1 MKLTSGLRAVAI
13 YEAAKGALVL
23 IAGLGLLSFMHQDLQ
38 TFAEQL
44 VAHLHLNPARGYPRI
59 FIDAAAKVTD
69 ARLWLFAGFA
79 LIYAAVRWVE
89 AVGLWL
95 EKRWAEWFAVASGAI
110 YVPAEVYEI
119 AHGPN
124 WTKIVLLVAN
134 VCIVAYLTYVL
145 WRSMRNRMERPEEPV
160 PDSGRG
166 DA

>member
-13 YEAAKGALVL
+13 YEAAKGTLVL
-23 IAGLGLLSFMHQDLQ
+23 VAGLGLLSFMHQDLQ
-38 TFAEQL
+38 TFAEHL

-59 FIDAAAKVTD
+59 FIHAAAQLTD
-69 ARLWLFAGFA
+69 AKLWMFAGFA
-79 LIYAAVRWVE
+79 LIYVAVRWVE
-89 AVGLWL
+89 AYGLWL
-95 EKRWAEWFAVASGAI
+95 GRRWAEWFAVASGAI
-110 YVPAEVYEI
+110 YVPVEVYEI

-145 WRSMRNRMERPEEPV
+145 WRSMRGRMEQPEEIV
-160 PDSGRG
+160 HGSERG